1 MEGAMERIPCAHCSR
16 LFTPRNRKQYFCN
29 KPGCQKARK
38 AAWQRMKMNTDPA
51 YKADEKFSQKKWVKN
66 NPGYWTQYR
75 KRNVD
80 KAERNRALQPI
91 RDRRR
96 AERRA
101 SGAKM
106 DAPFLAKMDARKGN
120 EFNPVGRFWLVP
132 VLAKMDARKVSI
144 YAIASG

>member
-1 MEGAMERIPCAHCSR
+1 
-16 LFTPRNRKQYFCN
+16 
-29 KPGCQKARK
+29 
-38 AAWQRMKMNTDPA
+38 MNTDPA

-66 NPGYWTQYR
+66 NPGYWTEYR
-75 KRNVD
+75 KRNPA

-96 AERRA
+96 VERKT

-106 DAPFLAKMDARKGN
+106 GTPFLAKMDARKGN

-144 YAIASG
+144 YAIPSG